1 MSAQPIQVVEAFYD
15 AASRR
20 DGEAL
25 VELVTNSFHVDAAV
39 EWPAGLPYGGRVEGA
54 PTLRKVFAALA
65 TPEPVLGP
73 ENLEVVSVVDGG
85 RQIAV
90 QVAFDWRANG
100 ATISSGALELWTFDE
115 GLVTE
120 VRAYYWD
127 TAACQALMQA
137 QPA

>member
-1 MSAQPIQVVEAFYD
+1 MSAQPRQVVEAFYD

-25 VELVTNSFHVDAAV
+25 VELISRSFHESAAV

-54 PTLRKVFAALA
+54 STLRKVFAGLA

-73 ENLEVVSVVDGG
+73 ENLEVVAVVDGG
-85 RQIAV
+85 GQVAA

-127 TAACQALMQA
+127 TAACQALLQT